1 MIATTT
7 GLNFETPPLLITDH
21 VPTPFSSSRSS
32 DALGLSTGP
41 SPLKEVNC

>member
-21 VPTPFSSSRSS
+21 VPTP
-32 DALGLSTGP
+32 LLQQQV
-41 SPLKEVNC
+41 E